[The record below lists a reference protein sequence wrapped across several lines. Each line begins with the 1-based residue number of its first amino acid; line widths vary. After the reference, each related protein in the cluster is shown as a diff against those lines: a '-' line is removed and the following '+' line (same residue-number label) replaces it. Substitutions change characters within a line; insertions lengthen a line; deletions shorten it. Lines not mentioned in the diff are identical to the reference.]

1 MHTARFGIFRTV
13 ATIVASLWLLGGCG
27 SDEQEQP
34 PAAASVA
41 DEPVPA
47 PAPAPSVA
55 REARSVISEEM
66 PYGEVGDHLVYGH
79 FVAPSDMFEP
89 LPAVI
94 MIHEW
99 WGLNDEVRARA
110 DRLAAQGYIVLAVDL
125 FDGQT
130 ASEPA
135 VARKLMQSVIE
146 DTDAANEN
154 IRSAFAFVR
163 DIAGAPRVGAVGWR
177 FGGTWALNTAMLLPG
192 ELDAAVVYYGP
203 VTSDEESLRPVTT
216 PILGLF
222 AGDDVSVRVD
232 TVEAFRD
239 ALERL
244 RKDYDIQ
251 VYAGVGQRFASAS
264 AQNYDKNAA
273 DDAWNRTLAF
283 LERHLGAA
291 DTSSTDGS

>member
-251 VYAGVGQRFASAS
+251 VYAGVGQRFASES
-264 AQNYDKNAA
+264 AKNYDKNAA

-283 LERHLGAA
+283 FERHLGAA
-291 DTSSTDGS
+291 DTSSADGS